1 ENSDLDGK
9 LMRETLFQEVYAV
22 NIIKI
27 IRDKGVV
34 NVPRGCN
41 SLKSG
46 DNLLIVGTKKQLRM
60 TATEMKNKGL
70 TQTTIDSSEDKYISL
85 HDYILKQDKYGFKH
99 DKTLLCCAIP
109 VTKDSTLNNNTLRG
123 SAIRNKTGNCLVV
136 GVERKS
142 SLTLN
147 PKVTFIFNEGDL
159 LWLIGEQK
167 KISQE
172 VFRQTPMIATIT
184 E

>member
-1 ENSDLDGK
+1 
-9 LMRETLFQEVYAV
+9 
-22 NIIKI
+22 
-27 IRDKGVV
+27 
-34 NVPRGCN
+34 
-41 SLKSG
+41 
-46 DNLLIVGTKKQLRM
+46 
-60 TATEMKNKGL
+60 MKNKGL
-70 TQTTIDSSEDKYISL
+70 TPTLIGDSEDKIISL
-85 HDYILKQDKYGFKH
+85 HDYILTQDKYEFKN

-109 VTKDSTLNNNTLRG
+109 VTKDSTLNDNTLRC

-147 PKVTFIFNEGDL
+147 PKVTFVFQEGDL
-159 LWLIGEQK
+159 LWLVGEQK

-172 VFRQTPMIATIT
+172 VFRQTPMLPLPS